1 MRISALMNVTLFQP
15 DIAANLGAI
24 MRLCAGF
31 NVPLSVIEPCGFPLS
46 EKALRRAAMDYEPP
60 GGLQRVTSWDSFE
73 PKGRIVLMTTK
84 GATPLSDFSFKK
96 NDTLLFGRESAGVPE
111 EVHAASD
118 ARVIIPIAPN
128 ARSFNLAT
136 SVAIT
141 LYEGLRQTNGLP

>member
-1 MRISALMNVTLFQP
+1 MNVTLYQP

-31 NVPLSVIEPCGFPLS
+31 DIPLSVIEPCGFPLS

-60 GGLQRVTSWDSFE
+60 GGLQRITSWESYA
-73 PKGRIVLMTTK
+73 PKGRTVLLTTK
-84 GATPLSDFSFKK
+84 GATPLSDFVFQDE
-96 NDTLLFGRESAGVPE
+96 DTLLFGRESAGVPD

-118 ARVIIPIAPN
+118 ARVIIPIAVN

-141 LYEGLRQTNGLP
+141 LFEALRQTKALP

>member
-1 MRISALMNVTLFQP
+1 MNVTLFQP
-15 DIAANLGAI
+15 DIAANLGAV

-60 GGLQRVTSWDSFE
+60 GGLQRVTSWPDFK
-73 PKGRIVLMTTK
+73 PAGRTVLMTTK
-84 GATPLSDFSFKK
+84 GATPLSEFVFESD
-96 NDTLLFGRESAGVPE
+96 DTLLFGRESAGVPE

-118 ARVIIPIAPN
+118 ARVIIPIAAN

-141 LYEGLRQTNGLP
+141 LYEALRQTSRLP

>member
-1 MRISALMNVTLFQP
+1 MNVTLYQP
-15 DIAANLGAI
+15 DIAANLGAV

-31 NVPLSVIEPCGFPLS
+31 DVPLSVIEPCGFPLS

-60 GGLQRVTSWDSFE
+60 GGLQRVTSWDDFA
-73 PKGRIVLMTTK
+73 PKGRMVLMTTK
-84 GATPLSDFSFKK
+84 GATPLSQFTFEPE
-96 NDTLLFGRESAGVPE
+96 DTLLFGRESAGVPDF
-111 EVHAASD
+111 VHARSD

-141 LYEGLRQTNGLP
+141 LYEALRQTQSLP

>member
-1 MRISALMNVTLFQP
+1 MKVTLYQP
-15 DIAANLGAI
+15 DIAANLGAV

-60 GGLQRVTSWDSFE
+60 GGLQRVTSWE
-73 PKGRIVLMTTK
+73 TYVPKGRMVLMTTK
-84 GATPLSDFSFKK
+84 GATPLSEFSFQPD
-96 NDTLLFGRESAGVPE
+96 DTLLFGRESAGVPDY
-111 EVHAASD
+111 VHTRSE
-118 ARVIIPIAPN
+118 ARVIIPIAPG

-141 LYEGLRQTNGLP
+141 LYEALRQTQSLP